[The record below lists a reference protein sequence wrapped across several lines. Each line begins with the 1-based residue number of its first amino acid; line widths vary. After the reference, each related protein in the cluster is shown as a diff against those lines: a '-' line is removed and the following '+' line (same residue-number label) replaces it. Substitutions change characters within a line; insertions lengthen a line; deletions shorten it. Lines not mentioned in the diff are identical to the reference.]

1 MKKNNF
7 KIVKIDKSKNLFN
20 YEKKILINELI
31 LDLKLGYYDFEKE
44 KAQKVKFSLEIDYQ
58 DKKPSNDKDIKSIV
72 NYGTIVKFITKL
84 IKKKHYNFLETLAEA
99 VFDEL
104 FKDKRIAKIMLKIE
118 KLEILK
124 QCSSVGIQITKK
136 EVMISSEIGKE
147 VIKKELPLIPKLP
160 GVYRMLNDKGDIL
173 YVGKAKNLPNRLKS
187 YVSEKN
193 HIIRTERMLSQTRK
207 LEITTTSNESEALL
221 LEANLI
227 KKYKPKFN
235 ILLRDDKSF
244 PFIFIGNKDK
254 WPQIKR
260 HRGKKTKKG
269 FYFGPFASAGS
280 ANWTIK
286 MIQKIFHLRV
296 CDDTV
301 FKNRERPCILYQIK
315 RCSGPCVGY
324 IEKNEYKKT
333 VDDAIEFVSGKSR
346 KIQKSLSDQMEKAS
360 DNLDFEK
367 AGILRDRIKS
377 LNIIQSSQRINE
389 ANLIEADVIAGY
401 KESGKTCIQVFF
413 YRSKQN
419 WGNQAFFPKH
429 DPDEKLSDI
438 LNSFVS
444 QFYEN
449 KSVPSSIILSEE
461 IKEKILIEKTLSQKE
476 EKQIDI
482 SIAKKG
488 SKLKVINQ
496 AIKNAKDSLTRKLY
510 ESQNNRELFDAVA
523 NKFNLETNINLI
535 EVYDNSHIQ
544 GTNSVGA
551 LIAYGDEGFIKK
563 RYRKFNIKIQKNEQ
577 DDYGMMREVLN
588 RRFKRAI
595 QEKDNY
601 LTFPDLVLIDGGKGQ
616 YSVARETLNELGLH
630 DLPIVAIAKGKQR
643 NSGNET
649 FFHNGKEFK
658 FIKNDPTLFFL
669 QRIRDESHRFAISAH
684 RAKRKKGISKSLLDQ
699 IEGIGS
705 IRKRALLNHF
715 GSARAVE
722 SASLDEIKS
731 VEGVEAK
738 VAKKIYNFFH
748 E

>member
-1 MKKNNF
+1 
-7 KIVKIDKSKNLFN
+7 
-20 YEKKILINELI
+20 
-31 LDLKLGYYDFEKE
+31 
-44 KAQKVKFSLEIDYQ
+44 
-58 DKKPSNDKDIKSIV
+58 
-72 NYGTIVKFITKL
+72 
-84 IKKKHYNFLETLAEA
+84 
-99 VFDEL
+99 
-104 FKDKRIAKIMLKIE
+104 
-118 KLEILK
+118 
-124 QCSSVGIQITKK
+124 
-136 EVMISSEIGKE
+136 MISSEIGKD

-160 GVYRMLNDKGDIL
+160 GVYRMLNNKDVIL

-193 HIIRTERMLSQTRK
+193 HIIRTERMLSQTK
-207 LEITTTSNESEALL
+207 KIEITTTSNESEALL

-244 PFIFIGNKDK
+244 PFIYIGNKSK
-254 WPQIKR
+254 WPQIRK
-260 HRGKKTKKG
+260 HRGKKNKDG

-315 RCSGPCVGY
+315 RCSGPCVGN
-324 IEKNEYKKT
+324 INENDYKKT
-333 VDDAIEFVSGKSR
+333 VDNAMEFVSGKSR
-346 KIQKSLSDQMEKAS
+346 KIQKNLSKQMEDAS
-360 DNLDFEK
+360 SELDFEK
-367 AGILRDRIKS
+367 AAILRDRIKS

-429 DPDEKLSDI
+429 DPDEKLNNI
-438 LNSFVS
+438 INSFIA

-449 KSVPSSIILSEE
+449 KSVPKSIILSED
-461 IKEKILIEKTLSQKE
+461 IKERLLIEKALSKKE
-476 EKQIDI
+476 NKQVNI

-496 AIKNAKDSLTRKLY
+496 AIKNAKDSLNRKIY
-510 ESQNNRELFDAVA
+510 ESQNNRELFDKVA
-523 NKFNLETNINLI
+523 EKFNLEPNLNLI

-544 GTNSVGA
+544 GSNSVGA
-551 LIAYGDEGFIKK
+551 LITYGDEGFIKK
-563 RYRKFNIKIQKNEQ
+563 RYRKFNIKIEKNEQ

-588 RRFKRAI
+588 RRFKRAVE
-595 QEKDNY
+595 EKSNY
-601 LTFPDLVLIDGGKGQ
+601 LSFPDLVLIDGGKGQ
-616 YSVARETLNELGLH
+616 YSVARETMNELGLH
-630 DLPIVAIAKGKQR
+630 DIPMIAIAKGKMR

-658 FIKNDPTLFFL
+658 FSRNDPTLFFL
-669 QRIRDESHRFAISAH
+669 QRLRDESHRFAISAH

-699 IEGIGS
+699 IDGIGS
-705 IRKRALLNHF
+705 VRKRALLNHF

-731 VEGVEAK
+731 VNGVEEI
-738 VAKKIYNFFH
+738 VAKKIYNYFH

>member
-1 MKKNNF
+1 MN
-7 KIVKIDKSKNLFN
+7 
-20 YEKKILINELI
+20 
-31 LDLKLGYYDFEKE
+31 
-44 KAQKVKFSLEIDYQ
+44 
-58 DKKPSNDKDIKSIV
+58 
-72 NYGTIVKFITKL
+72 
-84 IKKKHYNFLETLAEA
+84 
-99 VFDEL
+99 
-104 FKDKRIAKIMLKIE
+104 
-118 KLEILK
+118 
-124 QCSSVGIQITKK
+124 
-136 EVMISSEIGKE
+136 SSEVGKD

-160 GVYRMLNDKGDIL
+160 GVYRMLNFKNEIL

-187 YVSEKN
+187 YVAEKN
-193 HIIRTERMLSQTRK
+193 HIIRTERMLSQTK
-207 LEITTTSNESEALL
+207 KIEITTTSNESEALL

-244 PFIFIGNKDK
+244 PFIFIGNEDK

-260 HRGKKTKKG
+260 HRGKKDKKG
-269 FYFGPFASAGS
+269 FFFGPFASAGS

-286 MIQKIFHLRV
+286 MIQKIFHLRN

-315 RCSGPCVGY
+315 RCSGPCVGFVK
-324 IEKNEYKKT
+324 EGDYKKS
-333 VDDAIEFVSGKSR
+333 VLDAIEFVSGKSR
-346 KIQKSLSDQMEKAS
+346 KIQKSLSDQMETAS
-360 DNLDFEK
+360 EELDFEK
-367 AGILRDRIKS
+367 AAILRDRIKS

-389 ANLIEADVIAGY
+389 TNLIEADVIAGY

-429 DPDEKLSDI
+429 DPDESLSEV
-438 LNSFVS
+438 LNSFIS

-449 KSVPSSIILSEE
+449 KSVPTSIILSEN
-461 IKEKILIEKTLSQKE
+461 IKEKILIEKTLAKKE
-476 EKQIDI
+476 GKQINI

-488 SKLKVINQ
+488 SKLKVISQ
-496 AIKNAKDSLTRKLY
+496 AIKNAKDSLNRKLY
-510 ESQNNRELFDAVA
+510 ENQNNKELFETVA
-523 NKFNLETNINLI
+523 KKFNLETNINLI

-551 LIAYGDEGFIKK
+551 LIAYGEEGFIKK
-563 RYRKFNIKIQKNEQ
+563 RYRKFNIKILKNEQ
-577 DDYGMMREVLN
+577 DDYGMMKEVLS

-595 QEKDNY
+595 QEKDNF
-601 LTFPDLVLIDGGKGQ
+601 LTFPDLIIVDGGKGQ
-616 YSVARETLNELGLH
+616 YSVARECLNELGLH
-630 DLPIVAIAKGKQR
+630 DIPIIAIAKGKFR

-658 FIKNDPTLFFL
+658 FAKNDPTLFFL

-684 RAKRKKGISKSLLDQ
+684 RAKRKKSMSRSLLDQ
-699 IEGIGS
+699 IDGIGS

-722 SASLDEIKS
+722 SASLDEIQS
-731 VEGVEAK
+731 VEGVEEK

>member
-1 MKKNNF
+1 MK
-7 KIVKIDKSKNLFN
+7 
-20 YEKKILINELI
+20 
-31 LDLKLGYYDFEKE
+31 
-44 KAQKVKFSLEIDYQ
+44 
-58 DKKPSNDKDIKSIV
+58 
-72 NYGTIVKFITKL
+72 
-84 IKKKHYNFLETLAEA
+84 
-99 VFDEL
+99 
-104 FKDKRIAKIMLKIE
+104 
-118 KLEILK
+118 
-124 QCSSVGIQITKK
+124 
-136 EVMISSEIGKE
+136 SSELGKK
-147 VIKKELPLIPKLP
+147 VIKKELPLIPKMP
-160 GVYRMLNDKGDIL
+160 GVYRMLNYKGDIL

-193 HIIRTERMLSQTRK
+193 HIIRTGRMLSQTFK
-207 LEITTTSNESEALL
+207 LEVTTTTNESEALL

-227 KKYKPKFN
+227 KKYKPRFN
-235 ILLRDDKSF
+235 ILLKDDKSF
-244 PFIFIGNKDK
+244 PYIFLSDHEFPRIEK
-254 WPQIKR
+254 
-260 HRGKKTKKG
+260 HRGKKSKSG
-269 FYFGPFASAGS
+269 RYYGPFASALAVNS
-280 ANWTIK
+280 AIK
-286 MIQKIFHLRV
+286 TLQKIFLIRSCTDQQV
-296 CDDTV
+296 AAADKTC
-301 FKNRERPCILYQIK
+301 FNYYLK
-315 RCSGPCVGY
+315 RCAGPCGGKIGKEDYAKLV
-324 IEKNEYKKT
+324 EAA
-333 VDDAIEFVSGKSR
+333 DEFLSSGKYR
-346 KIQKSLSDQMEKAS
+346 KIQKSFSIQMEKAS
-360 DNLDFEK
+360 DELDFEK
-367 AGILRDRIKS
+367 AAILRDKIKS
-377 LNIIQSSQRINE
+377 LNIIQSSLKINE
-389 ANLIEADVIAGY
+389 ANLLEADIIAGY

-429 DPDEKLSDI
+429 DPDENLKDI
-438 LNSFVS
+438 LNSFVT

-449 KSVPSSIILSEE
+449 KSVPKLIILSEV
-461 IKEKILIEKTLSQKE
+461 IKEKNLIEKTLSEKE
-476 EKQIDI
+476 NKKIII

-496 AIKNAKDSLTRKLY
+496 AIKNAKDSLNRKLY

-523 NKFNLETNINLI
+523 SKFNLETNINLI

-563 RYRKFNIKIQKNEQ
+563 RYRKFNIKHKKNEQ

-588 RRFKRAI
+588 RRFKRAV

-601 LTFPDLVLIDGGKGQ
+601 LTFPDLVLVDGGKGQ
-616 YSVARETLNELGLH
+616 YSVARESLNELGLH
-630 DLPIVAIAKGKQR
+630 DIPIVAIAKGKLR

-658 FIKNDPTLFFL
+658 FLRNDPTLFFL

-699 IEGIGS
+699 IDGIGS

-715 GSARAVE
+715 GSARSVE

>member
-1 MKKNNF
+1 MTNSDTGKN
-7 KIVKIDKSKNLFN
+7 I
-20 YEKKILINELI
+20 
-31 LDLKLGYYDFEKE
+31 
-44 KAQKVKFSLEIDYQ
+44 
-58 DKKPSNDKDIKSIV
+58 
-72 NYGTIVKFITKL
+72 
-84 IKKKHYNFLETLAEA
+84 
-99 VFDEL
+99 
-104 FKDKRIAKIMLKIE
+104 
-118 KLEILK
+118 
-124 QCSSVGIQITKK
+124 
-136 EVMISSEIGKE
+136 
-147 VIKKELPLIPKLP
+147 IKKEIPLIAKLP
-160 GVYRMLNDKGDIL
+160 GVYKMLNEKNEVL

-207 LEITTTSNESEALL
+207 LEVTTTSNESEALL

-227 KKYKPKFN
+227 KKYKPRFN

-244 PFIFIGNKDK
+244 PFIFISNKEK
-254 WPQIKR
+254 WPQIKK
-260 HRGKKTKKG
+260 HRGKKDKEG
-269 FYFGPFASAGS
+269 FFFGPFASAGS

-286 MIQKIFHLRV
+286 MIQKIFQLRI

-315 RCSGPCVGY
+315 RCSGPCVNF
-324 IEKNEYKKT
+324 IHENDYKKS
-333 VDDAIEFVSGKSR
+333 VDDAIDFVSGKSR
-346 KIQKSLSDQMEKAS
+346 KIQKSLSAQMETAS
-360 DNLDFEK
+360 DELDFEK
-367 AGILRDRIKS
+367 AAILRDRIKS

-389 ANLIEADVIAGY
+389 ANLVEADVIAGY

-429 DPDEKLSDI
+429 DPDENLSNI
-438 LNSFVS
+438 INSFVT

-449 KSVPSSIILSEE
+449 KSVPINIILSED
-461 IKEKILIEKTLSQKE
+461 IKEKLLIEKTLSKKE
-476 EKQIDI
+476 NKQISI
-482 SIAKKG
+482 SVAKKG

-496 AIKNAKDSLTRKLY
+496 ALKNAKDSLNRKIY
-510 ESQNNRELFDAVA
+510 ESQNNKDLFE
-523 NKFNLETNINLI
+523 NISQKFDLESNINLV

-544 GTNSVGA
+544 GTDSIGA
-551 LIAYGDEGFIKK
+551 LITFGEEGFIKK
-563 RYRKFNIKIQKNEQ
+563 RYRKFNIKIKNNEQ
-577 DDYGMMREVLN
+577 DDYGMMREVIN

-601 LTFPDLVLIDGGKGQ
+601 LTMPDLILIDGGKGQ
-616 YSVARETLNELGLH
+616 YSVVRETMNELGLH
-630 DLPIVAIAKGKQR
+630 EIPVIAIAKGKLR

-658 FIKNDPTLFFL
+658 FEKNDPTLFFL
-669 QRIRDESHRFAISAH
+669 QRIRDEAHRFAISAH
-684 RAKRKKGISKSLLDQ
+684 RAKRKKGLKKSLLDQ
-699 IEGIGS
+699 ISGIGS

-731 VEGVEAK
+731 VEGVEEK

>member
-1 MKKNNF
+1 
-7 KIVKIDKSKNLFN
+7 
-20 YEKKILINELI
+20 
-31 LDLKLGYYDFEKE
+31 
-44 KAQKVKFSLEIDYQ
+44 
-58 DKKPSNDKDIKSIV
+58 
-72 NYGTIVKFITKL
+72 
-84 IKKKHYNFLETLAEA
+84 
-99 VFDEL
+99 
-104 FKDKRIAKIMLKIE
+104 
-118 KLEILK
+118 
-124 QCSSVGIQITKK
+124 
-136 EVMISSEIGKE
+136 MISSEIGKE

-160 GVYRMLNDKGDIL
+160 GVYRMLNDKGEIL
-173 YVGKAKNLPNRLKS
+173 YVGKAKNLPNRLKN
-187 YVSEKN
+187 YIAEKN
-193 HIIRTERMLSQTRK
+193 HIIRTERMLSQTKK

-227 KKYKPKFN
+227 KKHKPKFN

-244 PFIFIGNKDK
+244 PFIFIGNKDV
-254 WPQIKR
+254 WPQIRR
-260 HRGKKTKKG
+260 HRGKKTKEG
-269 FYFGPFASAGS
+269 FYFGPFASASS

-324 IEKNEYKKT
+324 VEKEDYKKT

-360 DNLDFEK
+360 ENLDFEK
-367 AGILRDRIKS
+367 AVILRDRIKS

-429 DPDEKLSDI
+429 DPDESLSNI

-449 KSVPSSIILSEE
+449 KSVPSSIIISEE
-461 IKEKILIEKTLSQKE
+461 IKEKNLIEKTLSKKE
-476 EKQIDI
+476 GKQVNL
-482 SIAKKG
+482 SVAKKG

-496 AIKNAKDSLTRKLY
+496 ATKNAKESLNRKLY
-510 ESQNNRELFDAVA
+510 ESQNNRELFDSVA
-523 NKFNLETNINLI
+523 SKFNLETNINLV

-551 LIAYGDEGFIKK
+551 LIAFGEEGFIKK
-563 RYRKFNIKIQKNEQ
+563 RYRKFNIKSKKNEQ

-601 LTFPDLVLIDGGKGQ
+601 LSFPDLVIVDGGKGQ
-616 YSVARETLNELGLH
+616 YSVARDTLNELGLH
-630 DLPIVAIAKGKQR
+630 EIPIIAIAKGKFR

-649 FFHNGKEFK
+649 FFHNGKEYK
-658 FIKNDPTLFFL
+658 FHKNDPTLFFL

-684 RAKRKKGISKSLLDQ
+684 RAKRKRGISKSLLDQ

-731 VEGVEAK
+731 VEGVEEK

>member
-1 MKKNNF
+1 M
-7 KIVKIDKSKNLFN
+7 KNL
-20 YEKKILINELI
+20 
-31 LDLKLGYYDFEKE
+31 
-44 KAQKVKFSLEIDYQ
+44 
-58 DKKPSNDKDIKSIV
+58 
-72 NYGTIVKFITKL
+72 
-84 IKKKHYNFLETLAEA
+84 
-99 VFDEL
+99 
-104 FKDKRIAKIMLKIE
+104 
-118 KLEILK
+118 
-124 QCSSVGIQITKK
+124 
-136 EVMISSEIGKE
+136 EIGKDA
-147 VIKKELPLIPKLP
+147 IKKELPVIPKLP
-160 GVYRMLNDKGDIL
+160 GIYRMLNEKNEIL

-207 LEITTTSNESEALL
+207 IEITTTSNESEALL

-227 KKYKPKFN
+227 KKHKPRFN

-244 PFIFIGNKDK
+244 PFIYIGNKDK
-254 WPQIKR
+254 WPQITK
-260 HRGKKTKKG
+260 HRGKKTKDG

-286 MIQKIFHLRV
+286 MIQKIFQLRV

-301 FKNRERPCILYQIK
+301 FKKRERPCILYQIK

-324 IEKNEYKKT
+324 IEKDEYSKT

-360 DNLDFEK
+360 EDLDFEK

-377 LNIIQSSQRINE
+377 LNIIQSSQRVNE
-389 ANLIEADVIAGY
+389 ANLIEADVIAGF

-429 DPDEKLSDI
+429 DPDDKLEDI
-438 LNSFVS
+438 LNSFIA

-449 KSVPSSIILSEE
+449 KNAPQNLILSHQ
-461 IKEKILIEKTLSQKE
+461 IKEKELLEKTFSKKE
-476 EKQIDI
+476 NKNVSI

-488 SKLKVINQ
+488 SKLKIVEL
-496 AIKNAKDSLTRKLY
+496 AIKNAKDSLNRKIY
-510 ESQNNRELFDAVA
+510 ESQNNKNFFEEIAQ
-523 NKFNLETNINLI
+523 KFNLESNISLI
-535 EVYDNSHIQ
+535 EVYDNSHMQ

-551 LIAYGDEGFIKK
+551 LITYGEDGFIKK
-563 RYRKFNIKIQKNEQ
+563 RYRKFNIKVQKNEQ
-577 DDYGMMREVLN
+577 DDYGMIKEVLT
-588 RRFKRAI
+588 RRFKRAM

-601 LTFPDLVLIDGGKGQ
+601 LSFPDLVLIDGGKGQ
-616 YSVARETLNELGLH
+616 YSSARETLNELGLY
-630 DLPIVAIAKGKQR
+630 DIPVVAIAKGKFR

-658 FIKNDPTLFFL
+658 FEKNEPTLFFL
-669 QRIRDESHRFAISAH
+669 QRIRDEAHRFAVSAH
-684 RAKRKKGISKSLLDQ
+684 RVRRKKGLSKSLLDQ

-731 VEGVEAK
+731 VDGVEEK

>member
-1 MKKNNF
+1 M
-7 KIVKIDKSKNLFN
+7 
-20 YEKKILINELI
+20 
-31 LDLKLGYYDFEKE
+31 
-44 KAQKVKFSLEIDYQ
+44 
-58 DKKPSNDKDIKSIV
+58 
-72 NYGTIVKFITKL
+72 IT
-84 IKKKHYNFLETLAEA
+84 T
-99 VFDEL
+99 
-104 FKDKRIAKIMLKIE
+104 
-118 KLEILK
+118 
-124 QCSSVGIQITKK
+124 
-136 EVMISSEIGKE
+136 EVGKE

-193 HIIRTERMLSQTRK
+193 HIIRTERMLSQTVK
-207 LEITTTSNESEALL
+207 LEITTTTNESEALL

-227 KKYKPKFN
+227 KKHKPKFN
-235 ILLRDDKSF
+235 ILLKDDKSF
-244 PFIFIGNKDK
+244 PYIFISEHEF
-254 WPQIKR
+254 PRIER
-260 HRGKKTKKG
+260 HRGAKNKPGK
-269 FYFGPFASAGS
+269 YYGPFASSLAVNSAIKTLQRIFLLRSCTDKQVEAGDKTCF
-280 ANWTIK
+280 NY
-286 MIQKIFHLRV
+286 FL
-296 CDDTV
+296 
-301 FKNRERPCILYQIK
+301 K
-315 RCSGPCVGY
+315 RCAGPCGGKVSKEDY
-324 IEKNEYKKT
+324 AKLVEAA
-333 VDDAIEFVSGKSR
+333 DEFLSKGRSR
-346 KIQKSLSDQMEKAS
+346 KIQQTLSSQMENAS
-360 DNLDFEK
+360 EELDFEK
-367 AGILRDRIKS
+367 AAIVRDKIKS
-377 LNIIQSSQRINE
+377 LNIIQSSLTISDV
-389 ANLIEADVIAGY
+389 NLTEADVIAGY

-429 DPDEKLSDI
+429 DPDEKLNNI
-438 LNSFVS
+438 LNSFLS

-449 KSVPSSIILSEE
+449 KAVPKSIILSEE
-461 IKEKILIEKTLSQKE
+461 IKEKKLIEETLSKKE
-476 EKQIDI
+476 NKQINI

-488 SKLKVINQ
+488 SKLKVINL
-496 AIKNAKDSLTRKLY
+496 ALKNAKNSLNRNLY
-510 ESQNNRELFDAVA
+510 ESQNNKELLDKIAK
-523 NKFNLETNINLI
+523 KFKIENSISLI

-551 LIAYGDEGFIKK
+551 LITYGEEGFVKK
-563 RYRKFNIKIQKNEQ
+563 RYRKFNIKNENFKQ
-577 DDYGMMREVLN
+577 DDYGMIREVLG

-595 QEKDNY
+595 QEKGNY

-616 YSVARETLNELGLH
+616 YSSARETLNELGLNEI
-630 DLPIVAIAKGKQR
+630 PIIAIAKGKFR

-658 FIKNDPTLFFL
+658 FAKNDPTLFFL
-669 QRIRDESHRFAISAH
+669 QRVRDEAHRFAISAH

-731 VEGVEAK
+731 VEGVEEK